1 MGQITFKD
9 MLMFVFLSTLIRKTA
24 ANQGRCIIQ
33 SIYCIQE
40 IWVRA
45 FRKFGYVHLADFIP
59 LSCPLP

>member
-1 MGQITFKD
+1 MMGGHMGQITFKD

-45 FRKFGYVHLADFIP
+45 FGRFYPII
-59 LSCPLP
+59 LSITIEV